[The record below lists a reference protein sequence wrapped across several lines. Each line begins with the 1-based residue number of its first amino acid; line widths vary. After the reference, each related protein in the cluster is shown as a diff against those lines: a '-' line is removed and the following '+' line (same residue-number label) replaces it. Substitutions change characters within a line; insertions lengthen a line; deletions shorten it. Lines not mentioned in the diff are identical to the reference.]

1 MNEQDL
7 RGMIEDVRR
16 EKLSRRAFTL
26 RMIGLGLTAP
36 LAAQMLASSGI
47 AMAAEAPAY
56 KPTRRGG
63 GGR

>member
-16 EKLSRRAFTL
+16 EKLSRRAFTR

-36 LAAQMLASSGI
+36 LAAQMLASSGV
-47 AMAAEAPAY
+47 AAAAENFVY